1 MATGKETLTLNGH
14 TQEVRSV
21 AFRLDGKRIVSC
33 SGNQGQLSEIKVWD
47 ATTGQPI
54 HTLTGHTG
62 VILSVAFSPDGLR
75 IASAG
80 SDKTV
85 KLWDAATGEEI
96 HALKGHEHLVP
107 SVVFTPDGKR
117 IVAGDG
123 HNLHLLLGDLLDSDY
138 PGELKV
144 WDAATG
150 QETLTLK
157 GHSAPIIC
165 LAISKDGTQIASA
178 SFDGTIKLWYAPR
191 VGSR

>member
-1 MATGKETLTLNGH
+1 M
-14 TQEVRSV
+14 
-21 AFRLDGKRIVSC
+21 
-33 SGNQGQLSEIKVWD
+33 
-47 ATTGQPI
+47 
-54 HTLTGHTG
+54 
-62 VILSVAFSPDGLR
+62 R

-85 KLWDAATGEEI
+85 RLWNAATGAEI
-96 HALKGHEHLVP
+96 LTFKGHEHLVP

-117 IVAGDG
+117 VIAGDG
-123 HNLHLLLGDLLDSDY
+123 HNLHLNLGDLLDSDY

-178 SFDGTIKLWYAPR
+178 SFDGTIKIWHAPR
-191 VGSR
+191 VRVR